1 LFAVNIAA
9 FGSASCGSKEVH
21 PRAGEAPQPK
31 AGAAP
36 STQNGPS
43 SASSRPVPASQDYL
57 LQAGDTIDIRFFY
70 NSQLNEVL
78 PIRPDGKV
86 SLVLIGDVQAAG
98 LSANDFGQALRREYG
113 EVVRE
118 PEISVIVRE
127 FGGQKVYVGGEVL
140 APGLQF
146 MNSPLT
152 ALQAIVQAGG
162 FKSSSDLKQIV
173 VLRNQGTN
181 EPQYISLDL
190 KDTLN
195 GKALD
200 RDVLLQPLDIVFVPM
215 SRSAKFNQFVKTYI
229 TELVPI
235 TLTLGLNYIFG
246 NSVIV
251 P

>member
-1 LFAVNIAA
+1 
-9 FGSASCGSKEVH
+9 
-21 PRAGEAPQPK
+21 
-31 AGAAP
+31 
-36 STQNGPS
+36 
-43 SASSRPVPASQDYL
+43 
-57 LQAGDTIDIRFFY
+57 
-70 NSQLNEVL
+70 
-78 PIRPDGKV
+78 
-86 SLVLIGDVQAAG
+86 LIGDVQAAG